1 MAKCAV
7 NQQPMS
13 KDAALLSVFSI
24 GLQWFGLLLNVFLT
38 KRLGAA
44 SVGVLTLMN
53 SFYGLAC
60 VLTGGSGFIATCRFV
75 SEEIGGNGNP
85 QKVFAYAIRFCLTL
99 SCSACILICIFTP
112 HLMRLLPD
120 IGGNIFAVRLLS
132 LSLPISAFYAC
143 CKGRCY
149 GYQRVYLPAIA
160 ECIEFLVRALIL
172 AFCTAF
178 LIPSGKISLL
188 TAFAFAMLGGQGTAA
203 IFLCLPKMPK
213 IPGHSDATICRI
225 RFSQFIR
232 LILPITLNACL
243 VSLLSSANDALVPLT
258 LLQSGSS
265 TEAALAQFGEFE
277 AIIIPALFFPSVVQC
292 CMSGLL
298 VPTLSRARTAK
309 DEACI
314 QSITQRVLEQ
324 TTSFSL
330 FVVLV
335 FALFGHTIGR
345 FLGGDAFAGNILR
358 YMAPVVPF
366 IYLEIVLEGILRG
379 LGKQN
384 FSSVNYLAEYMVR
397 ISVLLICVPLFGFF
411 GIVASYLACN
421 LTGNAVRLF
430 FVLRATRLRPNW
442 KRILLR
448 PVFALLISWQCT
460 ALLLFLLRVTKL
472 APSIYFI
479 MFCLLCGGFDW
490 FLLRVFEQMSP
501 IASPKATV

>member
-13 KDAALLSVFSI
+13 KDAAFLSLFSI

-60 VLTGGSGFIATCRFV
+60 VLTGGSGFIATSRFV
-75 SEEIGGNGNP
+75 SEEIGADGNP
-85 QKVFAYAIRFCLTL
+85 RKVFGYALRFCLVL
-99 SCSACILICIFTP
+99 SCSACIVICIFTP
-112 HLMRLLPD
+112 QLMGLLPD
-120 IGGNIFAVRLLS
+120 LGSNVLAVRLLS

-160 ECIEFLVRALIL
+160 ECIEFLIRALIL

-178 LIPSGKISLL
+178 LIPGGKISLL

-203 IFLCLPKMPK
+203 IFLCIPKMPV
-213 IPGHSDATICRI
+213 PSEETTCRI

-232 LILPITLNACL
+232 LILPITFNACL

-277 AIIIPALFFPSVVQC
+277 AIILPALFFPSVVQC
-292 CMSGLL
+292 CLSGLL

-309 DEACI
+309 DTSCI

-324 TTSFSL
+324 TTAFSL
-330 FVVLV
+330 FVVLI
-335 FALFGHTIGR
+335 FALFGHTIGS

-358 YMAPVVPF
+358 FMAPVVPF

-430 FVLRATRLRPNW
+430 FVLRATGLRPNW

-448 PVFALLISWQCT
+448 PTFALLLSWQCS
-460 ALLLFLLRVTKL
+460 ALLLFLLRASKL
-472 APSIYFI
+472 SPPFYFVL
-479 MFCLLCGGFDW
+479 FCLICGGLNV
-490 FLLRVFEQMSP
+490 FLLRVMEQMSP
-501 IASPKATV
+501 IRSSKAVI